1 MRGSVNINKWRDGV
15 HVMTEL
21 TVERLKELVSYD
33 PDTGIFQWAMA
44 RRKCRK
50 GDAAGCRMTNGY
62 IGIRI
67 DNVLHNAHRL
77 AWLYT
82 HGVWPTDQIDHV
94 NNDRADNRLV
104 NLREA
109 TNIANSHNRR
119 KSTRNTSGFTGVR
132 RENSKW
138 QASIKVNYKAIRLGL
153 FDTPEEASAAYQEAK
168 QRLHHFG

>member
-1 MRGSVNINKWRDGV
+1 
-15 HVMTEL
+15 MTEL
-21 TVERLKELVSYD
+21 TVERLKELVNYD
-33 PDTGIFQWAMA
+33 PDTGLFQWAIA

-50 GDAAGCRMTNGY
+50 GAVAGCVMKHGY
-62 IGIRI
+62 VGIRI
-67 DNVLHNAHRL
+67 DNFLYTSHRL
-77 AWLYT
+77 AWFYAY
-82 HGVWPTDQIDHV
+82 GVWPADQIDHI

-109 TNIANSHNRR
+109 TNIANSHNRK

-138 QASIKVNYKAIRLGL
+138 QASIKINYKTVRIGL
-153 FDTPEEASAAYQEAK
+153 FNTPEEASAAYQEAK